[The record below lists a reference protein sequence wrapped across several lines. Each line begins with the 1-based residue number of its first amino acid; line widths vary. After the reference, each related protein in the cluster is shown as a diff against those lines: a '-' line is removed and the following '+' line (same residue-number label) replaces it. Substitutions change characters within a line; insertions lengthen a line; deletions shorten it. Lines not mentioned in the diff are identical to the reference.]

1 MLEEVVAAK
10 EDCSFGQGEAQ
21 GGAVDGTRGV
31 TVNVA
36 SVVSLEAFV
45 G

>member
-31 TVNVA
+31 AVYVA
-36 SVVSLEAFV
+36 TGFSLEAFV